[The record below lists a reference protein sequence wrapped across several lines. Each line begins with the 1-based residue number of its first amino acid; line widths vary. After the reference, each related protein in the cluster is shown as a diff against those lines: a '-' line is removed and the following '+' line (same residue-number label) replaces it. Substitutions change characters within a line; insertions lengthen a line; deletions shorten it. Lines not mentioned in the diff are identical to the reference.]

1 MHFWGDN
8 PHSRGGCTSRL
19 TSPHGVPQYLL
30 GITSGGISVT
40 HPLGGGSEQR
50 TADGSRP
57 PYATA
62 VRSNCMIM
70 ILTTYP
76 TMPYMHIAGR
86 RHLSQLLQPRS
97 PLDSISDGVQH
108 ARQSSDSVAWSYC
121 ELMRSVCCR
130 WRDVHDRHLHVSPL
144 LDHWVDGRRGI
155 RRASYR
161 IGGHHF
167 TTKMLP
173 ACRICGSIRV

>member
-1 MHFWGDN
+1 MEAGA
-8 PHSRGGCTSRL
+8 RL
-19 TSPHGVPQYLL
+19 AAGKEVRCVGVCANWPRVFAKHPKW
-30 GITSGGISVT
+30 VT
-40 HPLGGGSEQR
+40 
-50 TADGSRP
+50 
-57 PYATA
+57 YATA